1 VVHFLCG
8 HSFNQRSLGDG
19 DSECPLCAPESRRV
33 LEIRRSLR
41 AGALQQD
48 RFFTEL
54 REAADGFSVV
64 AEHFGR
70 GLMNMTAAAVAAEL
84 REAAPLL

>member
-1 VVHFLCG
+1 VAHFLCG

-19 DSECPLCAPESRRV
+19 DSECPICAPEFRRV
-33 LEIRRSLR
+33 LEIRRSLA
-41 AGALQQD
+41 AGALHQD

-54 REAADGFSVV
+54 REPGDGFGVV

-70 GLMNMTAAAVAAEL
+70 GLMNMTQAAVQAGL